1 MFVPVLPRPAL
12 QCTAIA
18 PFSFSHS
25 CRNDWLGEDEKERE
39 FREEMMGGEEER
51 RGEERRGEWK
61 VLRQDELLG
70 EKRGKNGE
78 EQRRKRVGK
87 DVREDNT

>member
-25 CRNDWLGEDEKERE
+25 CRNDWRRERE
-39 FREEMMGGEEER
+39 RELREEMMGGEDAK
-51 RGEERRGEWK
+51 RGERKG
-61 VLRQDELLG
+61 LRQDE
-70 EKRGKNGE
+70 
-78 EQRRKRVGK
+78 
-87 DVREDNT
+87 

>member
-25 CRNDWLGEDEKERE
+25 CRNDWRRERE
-39 FREEMMGGEEER
+39 KKIKRREEMMGGT
-51 RGEERRGEWK
+51 
-61 VLRQDELLG
+61 DES
-70 EKRGKNGE
+70 EKGTEKTR
-78 EQRRKRVGK
+78 
-87 DVREDNT
+87 